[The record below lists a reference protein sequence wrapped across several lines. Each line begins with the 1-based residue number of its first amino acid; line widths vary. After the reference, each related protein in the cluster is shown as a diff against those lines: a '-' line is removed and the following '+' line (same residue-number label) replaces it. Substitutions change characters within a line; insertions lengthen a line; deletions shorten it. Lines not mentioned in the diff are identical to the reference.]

1 MVSLNLVRAK
11 ILRTPLWD
19 SFSEDDDEDEDEDDY
34 DYEEEA
40 EIPVNDIRV
49 SACTVRDAEPDH
61 WATFLE
67 AEEDYDDDDY
77 EDYDEE
83 DDEDN
88 FHEELWNSRFYL
100 L

>member
-1 MVSLNLVRAK
+1 M
-11 ILRTPLWD
+11 
-19 SFSEDDDEDEDEDDY
+19 
-34 DYEEEA
+34 
-40 EIPVNDIRV
+40 NDIRV

-88 FHEELWNSRFYL
+88 FHEEL
-100 L
+100 

>member
-1 MVSLNLVRAK
+1 MMTWFIIFSL
-11 ILRTPLWD
+11 
-19 SFSEDDDEDEDEDDY
+19 EDDEEDEDEDDY

-83 DDEDN
+83 DDDDN
-88 FHEELWNSRFYL
+88 FHEELWNSRFPSEEYVKIAEEY
-100 L
+100 